1 MPLSTSASPRLWR
14 LARIGFDRVRQRPVL
29 LYPEGAMFINDTG
42 KAILELCDGTRSI
55 PEISRVLGDRY
66 SADVQGDVTEFLEG
80 MVRRDL
86 VLLPGATPA
95 EASGRVAAEP
105 LSRLAAPAPSQAS
118 VHGPRA
124 AEAGRRL
131 SAPTTLLAELTYR
144 CPLHCPYCS
153 NPLEMSRAE
162 AELSTEDWKRVFT
175 QARELGVLQLGLSG
189 GEPLVRKDL
198 EELVAHARH
207 EGMYSTLVTSAMG
220 LTRPRAERLKA
231 AGIDHIQISFQDT
244 DAANADKIAGIK
256 LGRQKYEAAALVK
269 ELDLAF
275 SVNVVLHRGN
285 LDRLAEIIETAAGL
299 GADRLELANTQYY
312 GWAAKNRHMLM
323 PTREQVE
330 RSRGIGE
337 AALKTYKG
345 RMQIIYVLPDYYE
358 QYPKPCY
365 GGWGNVY
372 VLVTPDGRA
381 LPCHGATQ
389 ISHLEFVN
397 VRDHALDWI
406 WDRSPIFN
414 AFRGDAWMKEPCRSC
429 PRKAQDF
436 GGCRCQAFALT
447 GDAANVDPVCSLS
460 PRHDIIE
467 RALTETEAPME
478 YIYRQVASVP

>member
-1 MPLSTSASPRLWR
+1 MPLSPSTYPRLWR
-14 LARIGFDRVRQRPVL
+14 LARIGYDRVRRRPAL
-29 LYPEGAMFINDTG
+29 LYPEGAMFLNDTG
-42 KAILELCDGTRSI
+42 RAILELCDG
-55 PEISRVLGDRY
+55 SRTVSDIARTLAERY
-66 SADVQGDVTEFLEG
+66 HTDVQSDVLEYLDG
-80 MVRRDL
+80 LARREL
-86 VLLPGATPA
+86 VQLLESASPATWRHDAAPTAESPA
-95 EASGRVAAEP
+95 RTAAELP
-105 LSRLAAPAPSQAS
+105 SRQ
-118 VHGPRA
+118 
-124 AEAGRRL
+124 
-131 SAPTTLLAELTYR
+131 PTTLLAELTYR

-162 AELSTEDWKRVFT
+162 AELSTADWKRVFT
-175 QARELGVLQLGLSG
+175 QARDLGVLQLGLSG

-198 EELVAHARH
+198 EELVAHARD
-207 EGMYSTLVTSAMG
+207 EGIYTTLVTSALG
-220 LTRPRAERLKA
+220 LTRKRAERLKE
-231 AGIDHIQISFQDT
+231 AGIDHVQISFQDT
-244 DAANADKIAGIK
+244 DRESADRIAGIK

-269 ELDLAF
+269 SLDLAF

-285 LDRLAEIIETAAGL
+285 LDRLGEIIDMAAEL

-312 GWAAKNRHMLM
+312 GWAHKNRHMLM

-330 RSRGIGE
+330 RSRTIGE
-337 AALKTYKG
+337 AAIARYRG
-345 RMQIIYVLPDYYE
+345 RMQILYVLPDYYE
-358 QYPKPCY
+358 KYPKPCY

-406 WDRSPIFN
+406 WEKSPIFN

-429 PRKAQDF
+429 PRKSQDF

-447 GDAANVDPVCSLS
+447 GDATNTDPVCTLS

-467 RALTETEAPME
+467 QALTETTAPLE
-478 YIYRQVASVP
+478 YVYRYVESAT